1 LCYKAVER
9 LVNAADSSCA
19 TQQEHSTGKG
29 IIYEAANFYK
39 ILCAYIFYSL
49 VINCVRI
56 LSRLL
61 PYIFEDPD
69 WRSFFWSSLP
79 SSSKQQFK
87 DDGEN
92 PESHTEE
99 SVPLAQSLLNA
110 LCDLLFCPDFT
121 VYSSKK
127 FGPVS

>member
-1 LCYKAVER
+1 MYL
-9 LVNAADSSCA
+9 
-19 TQQEHSTGKG
+19 
-29 IIYEAANFYK
+29 F
-39 ILCAYIFYSL
+39 L

-56 LSRLL
+56 LTRLL

-79 SSSKQQFK
+79 SSSKQYSRNN
-87 DDGEN
+87 GEAAEN
-92 PESHTEE
+92 QAEE

-121 VYSSKK
+121 VVANKK
-127 FGPVS
+127 TGPVCSLFPTSYVQSFDVK

>member
-1 LCYKAVER
+1 MQVFR
-9 LVNAADSSCA
+9 
-19 TQQEHSTGKG
+19 
-29 IIYEAANFYK
+29 IYFHMTLFS
-39 ILCAYIFYSL
+39 IL

-56 LSRLL
+56 LTRLL

-92 PESHTEE
+92 PEGHAEE

-127 FGPVS
+127 FGPVSFIHDIKFRFLFCNLNLSCRTNMKISIQ

>member
-1 LCYKAVER
+1 MLQIH
-9 LVNAADSSCA
+9 LVLLSKNIVLVRESFMKLQTS
-19 TQQEHSTGKG
+19 KK
-29 IIYEAANFYK
+29 FYVHTFS
-39 ILCAYIFYSL
+39 IL

>member
-1 LCYKAVER
+1 MYY
-9 LVNAADSSCA
+9 LV
-19 TQQEHSTGKG
+19 
-29 IIYEAANFYK
+29 
-39 ILCAYIFYSL
+39 

-56 LSRLL
+56 LTRLL

-79 SSSKQQFK
+79 SSSKQQYR
-87 DDGEN
+87 DDREN
-92 PESHTEE
+92 LESQTEE

-121 VYSSKK
+121 VYSNKK
-127 FGPVS
+127 FGPVNSFYLTSLCFFYLTFAIFLG